1 MSNRLIL
8 SLAIHNHQP
17 VGNFPHVFEAAFRQA
32 YLPMVEA
39 LERHP
44 RIRVAMHYSGP
55 LLDWLEES
63 QREFFPRLEALVAGG
78 QVELMTGGYYEPILA
93 IIPDPGKDGQGRMM
107 TDYLRLRFH
116 TRAPGL
122 WLGERGWE
130 PHLAQPLAAPG
141 RGYIN
146 ADETH
151 FPAGGLRV
159 DRP

>member
-63 QREFFPRLEALVAGG
+63 QREFFPRLEALVRGG
-78 QVELMTGGYYEPILA
+78 PVELRAGGYYATILGLTPL
-93 IIPDPGKDGQGRMM
+93 PDKDG
-107 TDYLRLRFH
+107 D
-116 TRAPGL
+116 
-122 WLGERGWE
+122 
-130 PHLAQPLAAPG
+130 
-141 RGYIN
+141 
-146 ADETH
+146 
-151 FPAGGLRV
+151 
-159 DRP
+159 